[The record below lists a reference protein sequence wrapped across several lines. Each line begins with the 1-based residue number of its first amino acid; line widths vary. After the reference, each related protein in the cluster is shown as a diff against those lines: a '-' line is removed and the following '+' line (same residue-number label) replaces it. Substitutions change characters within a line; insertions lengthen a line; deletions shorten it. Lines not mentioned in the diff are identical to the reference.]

1 MIIRLIK
8 SQYPIILNLEVMRV
22 LHPIALSYESTEK
35 HSIFAPNDNIAE
47 MVKNRGST
55 QKPPGT
61 FLRSQQY
68 RPN

>member
-1 MIIRLIK
+1 
-8 SQYPIILNLEVMRV
+8 MRV